1 MQTVACG
8 LYKMSFEYEMSVHF
22 CGENRINKKA
32 DWEKIES
39 EIKPELQDSSEPGRV
54 SGVGC
59 KI

>member
-1 MQTVACG
+1 
-8 LYKMSFEYEMSVHF
+8 MSFEYEMSVHF